1 MTDTDQSALIQ
12 QLQQQQSLMTQA
24 LVAALEGRWVAGA
37 DTVEAYVYALD
48 PSRQGQLILDPP
60 VVSS

>member
-24 LVAALEGRWVAGA
+24 LVAALEGRWVAGP

-48 PSRQGQLILDPP
+48 PSRQGQLTLDPP